1 MTIKKTLSGSMLKM
15 IAIISMAIDHTT
27 YFALR
32 HEPALRDTLFS
43 IGNTEVTEYYLLR
56 CIGRLAYPIFAF
68 LIVEGFLHTRNQQR
82 YGRDLLI
89 LAIISEI
96 PWILLHDG
104 TLHLRGHN
112 VMFTLLF
119 GYCAL
124 CAIDRLSERI
134 WRQAGAVATWFG
146 ITLIFAPDYDIAG
159 FAFILML
166 YTTRRTPVIQAVIGS
181 TMLTSTWIAGLAFI
195 PINMYNGKRGFIK
208 GTIAKYCFY
217 AFYPL
222 HLMVIYLMR

>member
-15 IAIISMAIDHTT
+15 IAVISMTIDHIA
-27 YFALR
+27 YFLLL
-32 HEPALRDTLFS
+32 HEPALREGLFS
-43 IGNTEVTEYYLLR
+43 IGNAEVTVYFLLR
-56 CIGRLAYPIFAF
+56 CVGRLAFPIFAF

-104 TLHLRGHN
+104 TLYLRGHN
-112 VMFTLLF
+112 VMFTLLL

-124 CAIDRLSERI
+124 CAIDRLSEQI
-134 WRQAGAVATWFG
+134 WRQAGAVAVLFAVS
-146 ITLIFAPDYDIAG
+146 IIFAPEYTIYG
-159 FAFILML
+159 LAFILML
-166 YTTRRTPVIQAVIGS
+166 YITRKMPVIQAAIGS

-195 PINMYNGKRGFIK
+195 PINMYNGERGFIK

-222 HLMVIYLMR
+222 HLMMIYLMR